1 MPVQDLESFFEYL
14 ENYVSTENKILIVG
28 DFNIPSFHDQSNDSV
43 ATLLNQFLALTN
55 LAQLNKVLNDNG
67 RILDLVLSNI
77 TDVAVM
83 LHDSP
88 PVKPDKHHPPLLI
101 DILLRT
107 PSTRNFPLCG
117 INRKFNFKLCNFH
130 ELYSALFATD
140 WEFLYKID
148 DTNDACL
155 QFYNKI
161 RVLLERYI
169 PRTSSRKRYY
179 PVWFSSD
186 LKVLIRK
193 KEKALKEYKKERH
206 SQHKK
211 TFDELRA
218 LIKHRKML
226 DFSTYLENVQSS
238 IKNNPK
244 ELWSFVRK
252 KKNTTRLPSNMT
264 FKNRKLDNAQQ
275 IVNCFAEYFSDNFI
289 INEKID
295 QNIGLS
301 ENNCYVDLYLISE

>member
-1 MPVQDLESFFEYL
+1 MLRNIMVNSNSVAETNIKQTKNSHNALQIIYQNVRGLRTKVNEFYVSLIDNPYDVICLSESWLSDDISSNELFSSAYTVFRCDRRFGRVNRTRGGGVVVAIKNSFSVSKLDLSELISNIPLVDIVGCKINFLAYSLYIFALYIPPHMPVQDLESFFEYL

-161 RVLLERYI
+161 RVLLER
-169 PRTSSRKRYY
+169 
-179 PVWFSSD
+179 
-186 LKVLIRK
+186 
-193 KEKALKEYKKERH
+193 
-206 SQHKK
+206 
-211 TFDELRA
+211 
-218 LIKHRKML
+218 
-226 DFSTYLENVQSS
+226 
-238 IKNNPK
+238 
-244 ELWSFVRK
+244 
-252 KKNTTRLPSNMT
+252 
-264 FKNRKLDNAQQ
+264 
-275 IVNCFAEYFSDNFI
+275 
-289 INEKID
+289 
-295 QNIGLS
+295 
-301 ENNCYVDLYLISE
+301 